1 MAIERPCLIEVQRGV
16 LMVSTTLHPTELEAV
31 TAVDVYDPARSEE
44 ADNGYQRK
52 ASQTR
57 AAQAAA
63 FYGEGVERR
72 QGREHEDR
80 RGLMPNPII
89 ANIRS
94 AEDNDDVPLVAATN
108 GAAHGVRLSFYSPA
122 DEERIR
128 HALETEGHATA
139 AATVLFTDEAKAWI
153 VDGQHRTR
161 AMRLLNDKDRI
172 VDDFPVPFKITLNLP
187 RGEEIKQFFYINS
200 QAKSVPTDLT
210 AELLQRMA
218 RQDDAEAQ
226 YLEERKGKG
235 GLLKGAAVYEEMK
248 SAKSPWLTRIR
259 KPNEPSSKD
268 TSIAISQFINSLGPL
283 FSTPLPRELSP
294 GEWARVIDAF
304 WAAVEEVL
312 STPFDPTEQP
322 GNWVL
327 FKSTGVNV
335 MHRVLADCVTIVVQR
350 GGRLSDPD
358 EYVAILQE
366 LPELRG
372 ELIDSETGETNSI
385 AGSEFWRS
393 SSVASQYTGRYGA
406 DRLVGMIR
414 GLIAKAETVTV

>member
-1 MAIERPCLIEVQRGV
+1 MPIERPCLIEVQRGV

-80 RGLMPNPII
+80 RGLMPNPVI
-89 ANIRS
+89 ANVRRD
-94 AEDNDDVPLVAATN
+94 EDDEIPLPAATN

-128 HALETEGHATA
+128 HALETEGNATA
-139 AATVLFTDEAKAWI
+139 VATVLFTDEAKAWI

-161 AMRLLNDKDRI
+161 AMELLIDKNRI
-172 VDDFPVPFKITLNLP
+172 GDDFPVPFKITLNLP
-187 RGEEIKQFFYINS
+187 RLKEAHQFFYINS

-218 RQDDAEAQ
+218 RQDDAEAE
-226 YLEERKGKG
+226 YLKERKGKG

-248 SAKSPWLTRIR
+248 SAKSPWLARIR

-268 TSIAISQFINSLGPL
+268 TSIAVSQFINSLGPL

-294 GEWARVIDAF
+294 AEWARVIDAY
-304 WAAVEEVL
+304 WTAVEKVL
-312 STPFDPTEQP
+312 PTPFDSTEQP

-358 EYVAILQE
+358 QYESILEE

-372 ELIDSETGETNSI
+372 ELIDSETGEARI
-385 AGSEFWRS
+385 VDGAEFWRS